1 MKRDLDLVRK
11 LVLAVEDLPT
21 GTVLGG
27 IEIDGYS
34 PEQIGYHSYLV
45 VDAGLAKGINVQTL
59 SDTSPNWQILQL
71 TSEGHDFADAARN
84 DTTWNQAKVVVAEK
98 GGGATLEIVKQVLIG
113 LIKHSL
119 GL

>member
-11 LVLAVEDLPT
+11 IVLAVEDLST
-21 GTVLGG
+21 GTVLDE
-27 IEIDGYS
+27 IEIEGYTR
-34 PEQIGYHSYLV
+34 EQIGYHCYLAI
-45 VDAGLAKGINVQTL
+45 DAGLAKGVDVQTL
-59 SDTSPNWQILQL
+59 SDTSPNWLILQL

-84 DTTWNQAKVVVAEK
+84 ETTWNKAKGIVTEK

>member
-1 MKRDLDLVRK
+1 MKRDLDLIRR

-21 GTVLGG
+21 GTVLEG

-45 VDAGLAKGINVQTL
+45 VDAGLAKGVDVQTM

-84 DTTWNQAKVVVAEK
+84 ETTWNKAKGIVTEK
-98 GGGATLEIVKQVLIG
+98 GGGVTLEIVKQVLVG